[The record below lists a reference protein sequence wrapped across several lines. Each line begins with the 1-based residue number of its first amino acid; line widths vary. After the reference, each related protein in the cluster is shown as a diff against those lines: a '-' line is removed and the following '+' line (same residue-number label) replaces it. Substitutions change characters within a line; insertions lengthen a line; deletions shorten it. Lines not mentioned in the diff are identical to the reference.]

1 MEFGAGVRVGA
12 GITMGGEGVNRRRL
26 VVNGLDFSTIIIPPI
41 ITDGLILHLD
51 SGNASSYSGSGQTWI
66 DLSSS
71 GLNATISAN
80 MAANYVQAT
89 APLGYPNKEQ
99 SYFAWGFEVPSRY
112 AEIPYNL
119 TLRPSNITVEMFIYQ
134 FAWTSATQTYMYIPG
149 QTFYGGVRMGI
160 AGSVGVDDYYQM
172 FINDVGEIN
181 TGLPMGGSSY
191 SFGVAGG
198 PQWLQFAGTYDG
210 STIRVYKNAVA
221 GVPIPYTTPINYTA
235 GRSIW
240 LNGTDGA
247 GGGANQPST
256 HAVRAN
262 MAILRIYN
270 RALTAGEIKNNYDAN
285 KYRFGLT

>member
-1 MEFGAGVRVGA
+1 MEIGAGVQIGQ
-12 GITMGGEGVNRRRL
+12 GITFGGVGINRRRL

-51 SGNASSYSGSGQTWI
+51 AGNLASYSGSGQTWI

-80 MAANYVQAT
+80 MATNYAQAT

-112 AEIPYNL
+112 AEIPYNV

-149 QTFYGGVRMGI
+149 GVRMGI
-160 AGSVGVDDYYQM
+160 SSPGGGTDYYQM
-172 FINDVGEIN
+172 FINSVGQFN
-181 TGLPMGGSSY
+181 TGLPFGGSAY

-198 PQWLQFAGTYDG
+198 AQWLQFAGTYDG
-210 STIRVYKNAVA
+210 STIRTYKNGVA
-221 GVPIPYTTPINYTA
+221 GTPIPYTTPINYTA
-235 GRSIW
+235 SRSIW
-240 LNGTDGA
+240 LNGSDGA
-247 GGGANQPST
+247 GGGANPPST

-262 MAILRIYN
+262 MAILRMYN
-270 RALTAGEIKNNYDAN
+270 RALTAAEIKNNYDAN
-285 KYRFGLT
+285 KYRYGLT